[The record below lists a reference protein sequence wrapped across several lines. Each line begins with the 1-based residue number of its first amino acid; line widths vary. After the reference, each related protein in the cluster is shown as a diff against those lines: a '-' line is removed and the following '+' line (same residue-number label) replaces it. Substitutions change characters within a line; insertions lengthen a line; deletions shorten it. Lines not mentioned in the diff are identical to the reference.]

1 MPSMHQVV
9 PPSVDVA
16 IIGGGIIGVST
27 AYALARAGVR
37 VCVFEKG
44 VLAGEQSSRNWGW
57 VRTLD
62 RDPAEVPLAMRA
74 NHLWG
79 DIQACTDVGFRRTG
93 MLYLQEGSRDAAR
106 HQHWLHT
113 ARAFGPDAMM
123 LDRAQALRHLPE
135 SPRAWSG
142 ALYSA
147 SDGVA
152 EPGMATQGIAGLARQ
167 HGAGVL
173 EHCAVRGLDIEA
185 GRVAGVVTEHGPV
198 RAQAVLLAGGAWS
211 RLFCGNSGIE
221 FPQLKVRGSVLRTQP
236 FDAPLAAT
244 VNARNF
250 TCRKRADGGYTV
262 SQFGASMADV
272 VPDSFRLMGKF
283 MRAWLANNAFVKVRF
298 GKRFF
303 EELAIPRR
311 FGLDAASPFE
321 RHRVLDPVASPQAVK
336 TAWRRLTETFPVFR
350 GASIGRA
357 WAGYIDVTPDALP
370 VMSPVDGLPGFFL
383 ASGFSGHGFGIGPAA
398 GEFMADLVLGRT
410 PRVDARPFRFSRFTE

>member
-1 MPSMHQVV
+1 MSNAHQTL
-9 PPSVDVA
+9 PPAVDVA
-16 IIGGGIIGVST
+16 IIGGGIIGVSA
-27 AYALARAGVR
+27 AYALAQAGTR

-62 RDPAEVPLAMRA
+62 RDPAEIPLALRA
-74 NHLWG
+74 NQLWAG
-79 DIQACTDVGFRRTG
+79 IQARADVGFRRTG
-93 MLYLQEGSRDAAR
+93 ILYLQESRQDAAR
-106 HQHWLHT
+106 HQRWLDT
-113 ARAFGPDAMM
+113 ARAYGVDAS
-123 LDRAQALRHLPE
+123 LLGRAQALRHLPD
-135 SPRAWSG
+135 SPRSWSG
-142 ALYSA
+142 ALYSE

-152 EPGMATQGIAGLARQ
+152 EPALATRGIAGLAQQ
-167 HGAGVL
+167 HGAML
-173 EHCAVRGLDIEA
+173 FEHCAVRGLDRA
-185 GRVAGVVTEHGPV
+185 GGRVTGVVTERGPV

-211 RLFCGNSGIE
+211 RLFCGNSGVE

-244 VNARNF
+244 INARNF

-303 EELAIPRR
+303 QELAMARR
-311 FGLDAASPFE
+311 FELDRVSPFE
-321 RHRVLDPVASPQAVK
+321 QHRVLDPAASPGAIRQ
-336 TAWRRLTETFPVFR
+336 AWRRLTESFPVF
-350 GASIGRA
+350 GAARIAQA
-357 WAGYIDVTPDALP
+357 WGGYIDVTPDALP
-370 VMSPVDGLPGFFL
+370 VMSAVDAIPGFYL

-398 GEFMADLVLGRT
+398 GELMADLILGRA
-410 PRVDARPFRFSRFTE
+410 PRADVHAFRYSRFDE